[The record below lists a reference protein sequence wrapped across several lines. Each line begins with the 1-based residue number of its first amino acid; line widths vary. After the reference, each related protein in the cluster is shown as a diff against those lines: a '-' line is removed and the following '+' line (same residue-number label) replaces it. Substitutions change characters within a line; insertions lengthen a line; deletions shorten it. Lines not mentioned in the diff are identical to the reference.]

1 MILTVEKISESFL
14 KVMGD
19 FSVEQDLKAYFT
31 YKAANYRYH
40 PKFKAGLWNGD
51 VSLYNIKTKLL
62 PVGLYNRLVTF
73 CKESDIELVERETSR
88 LPVRDINDVTIED
101 IQEYVDLLD
110 VTLPNNSKV
119 RDYQLDAI
127 HRAIRNK
134 KITLISPT
142 SSGKSVILYC
152 IIRYILDENPHAKII
167 LMVPTVQLVNQM
179 YSDFQ
184 EYSVNNEFNV
194 AKYTQ
199 KLFSGQAKELT
210 KNILITT
217 WQSLKNVVKD
227 PVAGGK
233 IMADYTAVIGDEAHT
248 NKSTEIQALLEKCK
262 SASYRI
268 GTTGT
273 LDNEKVHQLLIE
285 GMLGP
290 VYQVITTK
298 ELIDTNQ
305 VSGLDI
311 KMISLKYPEEFGQ
324 SLKKSKATYADEV
337 DFLIG
342 LNKRNEFIAKI
353 SCAAK
358 GTTLVLVNHRE
369 AHAKPLFELIKTKTD
384 KPVYYVAG
392 DVTPEKREAIR
403 KIANMEDC
411 IIVATFAT
419 LSTGVNIPNLRNV
432 VFGSP
437 SKSPVRVLQSIGRG
451 LRLAEGKDKMT
462 LIDIIDDI
470 RFKSRENFAYQ
481 HALERITIYRK
492 EKFNIDIKE
501 VPFSVS
507 ILG

>member
-1 MILTVEKISESFL
+1 MNLTVEKINEAFL

-19 FSVEQDLKAYFT
+19 FSTEQDLKTYFT
-31 YKAANYRYH
+31 YKAPGYRYH
-40 PKFKAGLWNGD
+40 PKFKSGLWNGD
-51 VSLYNIKTKLL
+51 VSLYNQRTKLL
-62 PVGLYNRLVTF
+62 PTGLLNRLATF
-73 CKESDIELVERETSR
+73 CKESGVELIDKPNDNFVLNDR
-88 LPVRDINDVTIED
+88 NDVTVEEVA
-101 IQEYVDLLD
+101 EYIDLLD
-110 VTLPNNSKV
+110 VSLPNNGKV
-119 RDYQLDAI
+119 REYQIDAI
-127 HRAIRNK
+127 HKAISSK

-152 IIRYILDENPHAKII
+152 IIRYILDQNPHAKII

-184 EYSVNNEFNV
+184 EYSATNGFDVT
-194 AKYTQ
+194 KYTQ
-199 KLFSGQAKELT
+199 KLFSGQSKELT

-233 IMADYTAVIGDEAHT
+233 IMA
-248 NKSTEIQALLEKCK
+248 EIQALLEKCK
-262 SASYRI
+262 NASYRI

-273 LDNEKVHQLLIE
+273 LDNEKVHQLMIE
-285 GMLGP
+285 GLLGP

-298 ELIDTNQ
+298 ELIDSKQ

-311 KMISLKYPEEFGQ
+311 KMFSLKYPEEFGKV
-324 SLKKSKATYADEV
+324 LKKTSYADEV
-337 DFLIG
+337 EFLVN
-342 LNKRNEFIAKI
+342 LNARNEFIAKMA
-353 SCAAK
+353 CATK
-358 GTTLVLVNHRE
+358 GATLVLVNNRE
-369 AHAKPLFELIKTKTD
+369 SHAKPLAELIRTKTD
-384 KPVYYVAG
+384 KSVYYVAG

-411 IIVATFAT
+411 IIVATYAT

-432 VFGSP
+432 IFGSP

-451 LRLAEGKDKMT
+451 LRLADGKDKMV

-481 HALERITIYRK
+481 HALERISIYRK
-492 EKFNIDIKE
+492 EKFEMTIREI
-501 VPFSVS
+501 PFNVS
-507 ILG
+507 IL

>member
-1 MILTVEKISESFL
+1 MNLTIEKISESFL

-19 FSVEQDLKAYFT
+19 FSLEQDLKAYFT
-31 YKAANYRYH
+31 YKAANYRFH
-40 PKFKAGLWNGD
+40 PKFKAGLWSGD
-51 VSLYNIKTKLL
+51 VSLYDIRTKLL

-73 CKESDIELVERETSR
+73 CKESDIELIERDNGRHS
-88 LPVRDINDVTIED
+88 VRDINDVTLED

-110 VTLPNNSKV
+110 ITLPNNSKV
-119 RDYQLDAI
+119 REYQLDAI

-184 EYSVNNEFNV
+184 EYSANNGFDV

-227 PVAGGK
+227 PVGGGK

-324 SLKKSKATYADEV
+324 SLKKSKATHADEM

-342 LNKRNEFIAKI
+342 LNKRNEFIAKMTNV
-353 SCAAK
+353 CEGA
-358 GTTLVLVNHRE
+358 TLVLFQQVD
-369 AHAKPLFELIKTKTD
+369 AHGKPLHKLIKDTCTYKY
-384 KPVYYVAG
+384 VYYISGEVPA
-392 DVTPEKREAIR
+392 EKRESLR
-403 KIANMEDC
+403 R
-411 IIVATFAT
+411 IV
-419 LSTGVNIPNLRNV
+419 N
-432 VFGSP
+432 
-437 SKSPVRVLQSIGRG
+437 K
-451 LRLAEGKDKMT
+451 
-462 LIDIIDDI
+462 DDI
-470 RFKSRENFAYQ
+470 KLTFDDFTIVLHQDVDVPLMDDTFKKSQEITENDDVDTSS
-481 HALERITIYRK
+481 LL
-492 EKFNIDIKE
+492 NIVQE
-501 VPFSVS
+501 LTS
-507 ILG
+507 LGKVIWSK